1 MEDIFIR
8 TRTMFGNTNMEIL
21 KKSKVAVFGIGGV
34 GSFAAEALCRSGI
47 YNFTLFDNDIIEYSN
62 INRQILALHST
73 LGRYKTETMKERMLD
88 INPLATIIT
97 NNCFY
102 TPQSAKDYPLEG
114 YDYIIDAIDTVT
126 SKICL
131 IEKAKAAG
139 IKIISSMGTGNKINP
154 CDLKVADIYDTSVCP
169 LAKVIRKELKAK
181 NVKSLKTVFSTEPP
195 IKPKYDN
202 NDDKKPL
209 IASNSFVPS
218 VAGLIIASEV
228 IKDLINLQK
237 DN

>member
-8 TRTMFGNTNMEIL
+8 TRYMFGSGNMEIL
-21 KKSKVAVFGIGGV
+21 KNAKIAVFGIGGV

-88 INPLATIIT
+88 INPLANIIT

-102 TPQSAKDYPLEG
+102 TPESAKDYPLED

-131 IEKAKAAG
+131 ITKAKAARVS
-139 IKIISSMGTGNKINP
+139 IISSMGTGNKINP
-154 CDLKVADIYDTSVCP
+154 CSLKVADIYDTSVCP

-181 NVKSLKTVFSTEPP
+181 NIKSLKTVFSTEPP
-195 IKPKYDN
+195 IKPKCDN
-202 NDDKKPL
+202 KDDKPM

-228 IKDLINLQK
+228 IKDLINLQN